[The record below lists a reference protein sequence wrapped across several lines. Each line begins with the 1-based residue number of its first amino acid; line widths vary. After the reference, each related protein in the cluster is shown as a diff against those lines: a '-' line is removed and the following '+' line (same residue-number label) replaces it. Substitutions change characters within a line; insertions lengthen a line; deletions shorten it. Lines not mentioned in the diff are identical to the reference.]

1 MSTEPRAGRRARVS
15 RIAVFAIL
23 GVLAAG
29 LAIANLVQPPRL
41 AGVDANT
48 ALLVS
53 RTDQRVQLHFSQP
66 IADVDA
72 AAVSVRPE
80 TPIDVTSDGSS
91 LTVRF
96 LEMLDTGAEYRIEAR
111 VSGAATG
118 SGDVITAAVRTP
130 DPATYTLSR
139 SSGGDRLLEHR
150 LQDPAATREVFAAP
164 RIEEYAIT
172 GDGLATVLRD
182 ETGRAALDV
191 HAATDDAASTATFAD
206 PDPFRIMTAP
216 HLGQLRSEARTGVI
230 GVVATGAGD
239 DGTEYDRTLLVI
251 DPATAVVSIVT
262 GADGSAAPVRDWRFV
277 PGTTSLV
284 FQSPDGRLF
293 GWEAVPEPRV
303 IELGVSGDL
312 LGFIPGTTA
321 LAVAEAAGP
330 SLVDLAGIVTGTLD
344 AAPERTPLT
353 QPPGSDE
360 RAVLA
365 AAPDAVLAR
374 AAAAPSEPP
383 PVADGVDP
391 RSAGSALGDGSLV
404 AGGSVLVE
412 RDGERRS
419 IFAPAAESTRI
430 GRVCL
435 SPNAEFAA
443 VETVS
448 DGGAADGAASAPGYA
463 QTTTNYVRLDSG
475 ETVRSAIG
483 GLSDWCG

>member
-1 MSTEPRAGRRARVS
+1 MSTEPRAARRALVS

-23 GVLAAG
+23 GLLAAG
-29 LAIANLVQPPRL
+29 LAVANLVQPPRL
-41 AGVDANT
+41 AGVDADT

-80 TPIDVTSDGSS
+80 TPIDVSSDGSS

-118 SGDVITAAVRTP
+118 SSDVVSAPVRTP

-139 SSGGDRLLEHR
+139 SPGGDRLLEHR

-191 HAATDDAASTATFAD
+191 HAATTDGGSAATFAD
-206 PDPFRIMTAP
+206 PDPFRVMTAP
-216 HLGQLRSEARTGVI
+216 HLGQLRSEARSGVI
-230 GVVATGAGD
+230 GVVASGAGD

-251 DPATAVVSIVT
+251 DPATAIVSIVT
-262 GADGSAAPVRDWRFV
+262 GADGSPVPVRDWRFV

-284 FQSPDGRLF
+284 LQSPDGRLF
-293 GWEAVPEPRV
+293 GWESVPEPRV
-303 IELGVSGDL
+303 FDLGLSGDL
-312 LGFIPGTTA
+312 LGFVPGTTA
-321 LAVAEAAGP
+321 LAVADAAGP
-330 SLVDLAGIVTGTLD
+330 SLVDLGGIVTGTLD
-344 AAPERTPLT
+344 AEPERTPMV
-353 QPPGSDE
+353 QPAGADD

-374 AAAAPSEPP
+374 AA
-383 PVADGVDP
+383 
-391 RSAGSALGDGSLV
+391 
-404 AGGSVLVE
+404 
-412 RDGERRS
+412 
-419 IFAPAAESTRI
+419 
-430 GRVCL
+430 
-435 SPNAEFAA
+435 
-443 VETVS
+443 
-448 DGGAADGAASAPGYA
+448 
-463 QTTTNYVRLDSG
+463 
-475 ETVRSAIG
+475 
-483 GLSDWCG
+483 